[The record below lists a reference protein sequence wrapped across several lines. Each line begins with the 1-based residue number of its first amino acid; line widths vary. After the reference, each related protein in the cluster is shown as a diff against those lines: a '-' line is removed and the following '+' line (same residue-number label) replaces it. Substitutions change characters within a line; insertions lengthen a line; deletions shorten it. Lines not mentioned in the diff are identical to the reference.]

1 MPKDHNTQYRD
12 LIRYD
17 QAHYPFSDHF
27 SQFSVSFPAGGPI
40 GIGAVNPKSVLATY
54 QISKEALQLWMVESG
69 QLVAVQRRSII
80 SDPWQALE
88 QAEVLIPDGSIQISA
103 RHLFV
108 DERRLVSE
116 FVFRNES
123 TSSVEICPAWLG
135 SMAADDRLYMLHY
148 FKGANPT
155 PRKTFL
161 ESVAGGVRGGLRN
174 AQPADLPE
182 AGLTIRMVATETQVW
197 MGESPFWAAGET
209 QSVAKLAAPGLPAY
223 YGISVSPFSLAAGAE
238 IRFQFV
244 LDVSF
249 SSYLNPG
256 LKWQNDE
263 LAMVDMDALETHNR
277 EQFLKDLNPDT
288 LANSFG
294 PHLRT
299 RLLRSRYAL
308 LRDGLRGLDGEF
320 GDEIACLCTAD
331 ASDFSCSFF
340 WDTLFS
346 SVAIGDFNHE
356 YARGAIRTVFTRH
369 LARDGSTPER
379 KFNYSVPQRMAQQA
393 PQAPVVS
400 WAVSEFLARGS
411 DPQFLNEIYPLLKAN
426 HTFWE
431 KFSDVDQDG
440 LAEWRWSGQ
449 ICDNSP
455 LWDDY
460 SAFTDLSGCGWLPP
474 VASVSL
480 NSFLYQDARLMK
492 ALSQR
497 LGKTL
502 DMDYFDQRM
511 STLTEKL
518 FEICYLPEERR
529 FWDYNHHTG
538 RHARVKTF
546 YMFWPLVCGMPVPED
561 TARDLIENVLLDPK
575 QFFGAIP
582 FPSVAYDEP
591 TFNPAGYWRGKAW
604 PHISYW
610 LLQMLCRYGYLQ
622 QADEAAR
629 RIVAWYSARDGFME
643 NLTTDA
649 AVVNPNGYPDYNW
662 GCAAFSLI
670 ANRSYLK
677 PALLHLPAAP

>member
-1 MPKDHNTQYRD
+1 MHNGNVSEYRN
-12 LIRYD
+12 LIHYD
-17 QAHYPFSDHF
+17 QDHYPFSDHF
-27 SQFSVSFPAGGPI
+27 SQFSVSFPAGGPL

-54 QISKEALQLWMVESG
+54 HISKEALQLWMVENG
-69 QLVAVQRRSII
+69 QMIAVQRRSII
-80 SDPWQALE
+80 SDPWQVLE
-88 QAEVLIPDGSIQISA
+88 EASVLVPEGSIQITA
-103 RHLFV
+103 RHLFIN
-108 DERRLVSE
+108 ERRFVSE
-116 FVFRNES
+116 FVFCNAS
-123 TSSVEICPAWLG
+123 DLSVEICPAWLG
-135 SMAADDRLYMLHY
+135 SIAADDRLYMLHY
-148 FKGANPT
+148 FKGANTT
-155 PRKTFL
+155 PRQTFL
-161 ESVAGGVRGGLRN
+161 QPVKGGVRGGLCN
-174 AQPADLPE
+174 PQPADLPE
-182 AGLTIRMVATETQVW
+182 VGMTIRMVSSETQVW
-197 MGESPFWAAGET
+197 LGESPHWAASET
-209 QSVAKLAAPGLPAY
+209 PSLKSVTASGHPAY
-223 YGISVSPFSLAAGAE
+223 YGFLAAPIRLAANAE

-244 LDVSF
+244 VDVCF
-249 SSYLNPG
+249 TSYLHPG
-256 LKWQNDE
+256 LKWTDDK
-263 LAMVDMDALETHNR
+263 LAPVDMEILESRNHER
-277 EQFLKDLNPDT
+277 FLDDLNPET
-288 LANSFG
+288 LANNLG

-299 RLLRSRYAL
+299 RLLRSRFAL

-346 SVAIGDFNHE
+346 SVAIGDFNQK

-393 PQAPVVS
+393 PQAPVAS
-400 WAVSEFLARGS
+400 WAVVQYLARHT
-411 DPQFLNEIYPLLKAN
+411 DPGFLSEIYPFLKAN

-431 KFSDVDQDG
+431 KFSDMDQDG
-440 LAEWRWSGQ
+440 LSEWRWSGQ

-460 SAFTDLSGCGWLPP
+460 SAFTDLSGCGWVPP

-480 NSFLYQDARLMK
+480 NSFLYMDARHMK
-492 ALSQR
+492 DLSQR
-497 LGKTL
+497 LGKL
-502 DMDYFDQRM
+502 ADVEYFDRRM
-511 STLTEKL
+511 SMLQDKL

-561 TARDLIENVLLDPK
+561 TARDLIENVLLDPG

-610 LLQMLCRYGYLQ
+610 LLQMLCRYGYEK
-622 QADEAAR
+622 QADEAAH
-629 RIVAWYSARDGFME
+629 RILAWYSARDGFME
-643 NLTTDA
+643 NLTTDPA
-649 AVVNPNGYPDYNW
+649 DVTPNGYPDYNW
-662 GCAAFSLI
+662 GCAAFSLL
-670 ANRSYLK
+670 ANRSY
-677 PALLHLPAAP
+677 ALP

>member
-1 MPKDHNTQYRD
+1 MPKDQISEYRD

-17 QAHYPFSDHF
+17 QAQTPFSDHF
-27 SQFSVSFPAGGPI
+27 SQFSVSFPTGGPL

-54 QISKEALQLWMVESG
+54 QISKEALQLWVLEHG
-69 QLVAVQRRSII
+69 QLMAVQRRAIS

-88 QAEVLIPDGSIQISA
+88 EANVQVPEGSIQISA

-116 FVFRNES
+116 FVFHNAS
-123 TSSVEICPAWLG
+123 TLPVEISPAWLG
-135 SMAADDRLYMLHY
+135 SMAEDDRLYMLHY
-148 FKGANPT
+148 FKGANPA
-155 PRKTFL
+155 PRMTFL
-161 ESVAGGVRGGLRN
+161 EPVDGGVRGGLCN

-182 AGLTIRMVATETQVW
+182 AGLMIRMVGAAPHIW
-197 MGESPFWAAGET
+197 MGENPYWAAGET
-209 QSVAKLAAPGLPAY
+209 HSIDQLAGTGQPAY
-223 YGISVSPFSLAAGAE
+223 YGFTVSPFNLTAGAE

-256 LKWQNDE
+256 LKWGDDE
-263 LAMVDMDALETHNR
+263 PVLLDMDALEAHNR
-277 EQFLKDLNPDT
+277 ERFLKDINPDT
-288 LANSFG
+288 LATTFG

-320 GDEIACLCTAD
+320 GNEIACLCTAD

-340 WDTLFS
+340 WDSLFS
-346 SVAIGDFNHE
+346 SVAIGDFNRE

-400 WAVSEFLARGS
+400 WAVSEFLTKGNDAE
-411 DPQFLNEIYPLLKAN
+411 FLNEIYPLLKAN

-460 SAFTDLSGCGWLPP
+460 SAFTDLSGCGWVPP

-492 ALSQR
+492 ELSLLQ
-497 LGKTL
+497 GKTL
-502 DMDYFDQRM
+502 DTNYFEQRM
-511 STLTEKL
+511 ASLTEKL

-575 QFFGAIP
+575 QFFGTIP

-610 LLQMLCRYGYLQ
+610 LLQMLCRYGYEK

-629 RIVAWYSARDGFME
+629 RIIAWYSAREGFME
-643 NLTTDA
+643 NLTTDP

-677 PALLHLPAAP
+677 PALPPLLATP